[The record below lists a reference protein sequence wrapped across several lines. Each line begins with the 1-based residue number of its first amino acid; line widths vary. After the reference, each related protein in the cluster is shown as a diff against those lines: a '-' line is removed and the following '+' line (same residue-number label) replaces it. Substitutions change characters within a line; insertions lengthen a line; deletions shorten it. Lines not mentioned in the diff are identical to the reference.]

1 MSLGWRNQARAV
13 VHLLI
18 GRIGRAAIVR
28 ASVKGPFEI
37 SSIKDGRPPTYL
49 LLSKWNHS
57 TELVSSRRKGMINKI
72 ALAFVSPHS
81 DFWEAP
87 SFNGGNVRMKK
98 SNPCDG
104 LEPGL
109 YGFKHGG

>member
-1 MSLGWRNQARAV
+1 
-13 VHLLI
+13 
-18 GRIGRAAIVR
+18 
-28 ASVKGPFEI
+28 
-37 SSIKDGRPPTYL
+37 
-49 LLSKWNHS
+49 
-57 TELVSSRRKGMINKI
+57 MINKI

-104 LEPGL
+104 LEPGFCMVL
-109 YGFKHGG
+109 STAAEPEEKSP